1 MQFEEK
7 AYNAVGLSYGT
18 DNAWHHLVYIANPES
33 GMVTVYLDG
42 GLVFS
47 ESPTD
52 NPNQNNSWEG
62 HTLKIGQGISNES
75 FVGFIDDFGI
85 WDRALSND
93 EVMAL
98 CYGATLVPGCTDES
112 ACNFNP
118 EANSDDGTCVEAGC
132 TDPAACNFNPEA
144 GCDDG
149 SCAPADAVPGC
160 MEAAACNYDAAAVCA
175 AQCVYPPAGSADCG
189 AGAAFCGEGMVWDA
203 AAQTCVIHPDYLL
216 EMQANAA
223 QSACGPWTVWDAA
236 TGQCVGTLS
245 SDCPADV
252 NGNGF
257 VGVEDLL
264 QLLSEFAT
272 DCP

>member
-1 MQFEEK
+1 VLFLWVPQPSTFAQNLPPYLPADGLLGWWPFNGNANDESGNGNHGTIHGPVLAPDRFGEDSRCFEFQGGYVGIPFDEQLASLAARTVSVWFHPTSLQFGGRLYEATNETIGAGCYGNNQFDCWMQFEEK

-18 DNAWHHLVYIANPES
+18 DNAWHHLVYIANPEV

-112 ACNFNP
+112 ACNFNQ
-118 EANSDDGTCVEAGC
+118 EANSDDGT
-132 TDPAACNFNPEA
+132 
-144 GCDDG
+144 
-149 SCAPADAVPGC
+149 
-160 MEAAACNYDAAAVCA
+160 
-175 AQCVYPPAGSADCG
+175 
-189 AGAAFCGEGMVWDA
+189 
-203 AAQTCVIHPDYLL
+203 
-216 EMQANAA
+216 
-223 QSACGPWTVWDAA
+223 
-236 TGQCVGTLS
+236 
-245 SDCPADV
+245 
-252 NGNGF
+252 
-257 VGVEDLL
+257 
-264 QLLSEFAT
+264 
-272 DCP
+272 